1 MENRRSEPSVGGGA
15 NREDAGMITSAQS
28 SLRNVRLAVLLV
40 VFLTASSL
48 SAQVVTVTIQGRVYD
63 TTGAAISQANV
74 SVTNPATGFS
84 RSATAS
90 ATGDYQISAL
100 AAMWTLTLPS
110 GRSLKR

>member
-15 NREDAGMITSAQS
+15 NREDAGMTTTSAQS

-48 SAQVVTVTIQGRVYD
+48 SAQVVAVIIQGWVYD
-63 TTGAAISQANV
+63 TAGAAMSQANV
-74 SVTNPATGFS
+74 SVTNPAAGFS

-90 ATGDYQISAL
+90 TTGECQISSSPV
-100 AAMWTLTLPS
+100 AAYTCTAA
-110 GRSLKR
+110 K